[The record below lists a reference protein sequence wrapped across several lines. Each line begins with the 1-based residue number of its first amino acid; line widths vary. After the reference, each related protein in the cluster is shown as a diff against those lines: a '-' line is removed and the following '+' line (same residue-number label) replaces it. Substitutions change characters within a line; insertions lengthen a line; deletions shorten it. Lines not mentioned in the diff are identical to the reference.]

1 MRADRRLTQAFRN
14 AARVKFDKDS
24 KYVFFSDC
32 HRGDD
37 SVSDE
42 FARNQS
48 IVLSALK
55 YYYDNQFTYVEVGD
69 GDDLWEHENFKYIRS
84 AHMDIFTILKKFFE
98 EKRFYMIY
106 GNHNI
111 YLKHPKYVRDNYYYF
126 YDEYRERNERLF
138 YKLRPIESLVLI
150 QRESGQK
157 IFVVHGHQGD
167 LLNDQLWFISML
179 AVRYFWRFMHLV
191 GVRNPAS
198 PAKNYFKRHKMER
211 KYTKWLEKHS
221 IMLICGHTHR
231 MKYPRKCDIPYF
243 NTGCCVHTKGVTTI
257 ELVQNEIALVQWR
270 MMAGEEGEMRIIRK
284 VIHGPDSISCWYH
297 KKDKH

>member
-1 MRADRRLTQAFRN
+1 MRADRRLTRAFSSALKIEFDEN
-14 AARVKFDKDS
+14 SKF
-24 KYVFFSDC
+24 VFFSDC

-55 YYYDNQFTYVEVGD
+55 YYYNNQFIYVEVGD
-69 GDDLWEHENFKYIRS
+69 GDDLWEHVNFKYIRS
-84 AHMDIFTILKKFFE
+84 AHMDIFTLLKQFYD

-111 YLKHPKYVRDNYYYF
+111 FLKHQKYVRDNYYYF
-126 YDEYRERNERLF
+126 YDEYREKYERLF
-138 YKLRPIESLVLI
+138 YNLKPVEALVL
-150 QRESGQK
+150 REKKSGQK
-157 IFVVHGHQGD
+157 IFIVHGHQGD

-179 AVRYFWRFMHLV
+179 GVRYFWRFMHLV

-198 PAKNYFKRHKMER
+198 PAKNHFKRHKMER
-211 KYTKWLEKHS
+211 KYTKWLQEHS

-231 MKYPRKCDIPYF
+231 MKYPRKHELPYF
-243 NTGCCVHTKGVTTI
+243 NIGCCVQTKGVTAI
-257 ELVQNEIALVQWR
+257 ELVQNKIALVQWR
-270 MMAGEEGEMRIIRK
+270 VMAGEEGEIRIIRK
-284 VIHGPDSISCWYH
+284 VIHGPDSISHWH
-297 KKDKH
+297 QKK